1 MNTEIAV
8 ILFYKGSGFG
18 SAPELK
24 WDDFENLKSY
34 LRENYITN
42 FKDTG
47 GPQAGGI
54 LDTIVEILQKQV
66 LNLKKKLE
74 DEREEHRSIYAKVK
88 EENEYLREQLNIK
101 S

>member
-1 MNTEIAV
+1 MDNSPVNE
-8 ILFYKGSGFG
+8 
-18 SAPELK
+18 
-24 WDDFENLKSY
+24 KSCDI
-34 LRENYITN
+34 NHS
-42 FKDTG
+42 
-47 GPQAGGI
+47 